1 MPDPKTPVVKSV
13 GRVFEVLECFS
24 RLRVPL
30 TAVEIEKRLD
40 YPASSTVAI
49 LKSMVALGYLSFDRM
64 SRTYFP
70 TIRLAMLSDWIDS
83 AIVGNDRLGKLVE
96 ELRVETGETIIL
108 ASQSDL
114 SVQYLLSLPGPYPVK
129 FNAPAGSLR
138 PLCGSGAGWAL
149 LSAKPDA
156 EVLAIVQRLNRVAPA
171 SRKVDADALLDLLRE
186 VRKLGYAASYGT
198 VVPGSGILAMVL
210 PTLGQERPLVIGVG
224 GPVERLRKNE
234 APIVRAMRSAIKRH
248 FGGRPSRGAGSRNS
262 KPA

>member
-1 MPDPKTPVVKSV
+1 MSDRKASVVKSV

-30 TAVEIEKRLD
+30 SAVDIEKRLD

-49 LKSMVALGYLSFDRM
+49 LKSMVVLGYLSFDRM
-64 SRTYFP
+64 NRTYFP
-70 TIRLAMLSDWIDS
+70 TIRLAMLSEWMDS
-83 AIVGNDRLGKLVE
+83 SVVGNDRLSKLVE
-96 ELRVETGETIIL
+96 DLRLETGETIIL

-114 SVQYLLSLPGPYPVK
+114 SAQYLLSLPGPFPVR

-171 SRKVDADALLDLLRE
+171 SQKIDAQALLDLLGE
-186 VRKLGYAASYGT
+186 VRQQGYAASYGT

-210 PTLGQERPLVIGVG
+210 PTRAQERPLVIGVG
-224 GPVERLRKNE
+224 GPVERLQKNE
-234 APIVRAMRSAIKRH
+234 SAIVRSMRSAIKRH
-248 FGGRPSRGAGSRNS
+248 FAASVRSRARTNPS
-262 KPA
+262 